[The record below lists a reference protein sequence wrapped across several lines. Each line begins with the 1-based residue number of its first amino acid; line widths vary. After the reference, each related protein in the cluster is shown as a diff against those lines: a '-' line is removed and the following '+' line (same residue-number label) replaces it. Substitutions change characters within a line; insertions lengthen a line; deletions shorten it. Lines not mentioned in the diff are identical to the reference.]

1 MQHDREKQRL
11 NKEFLN
17 KEFIHQIIE
26 NVYI

>member
-17 KEFIHQIIE
+17 KEFIHQIID